1 MVLLLTVSV
10 PSLKIPPPKADTPLL
25 IVTLERVTLAAVLT
39 MLITVLMPPPSMI
52 VFVAPEPISFK
63 FTLMRRFSVYVAGA
77 IMTES
82 PDAASEMACPIV
94 LQAVVADMQLL
105 LSLPF
110 TPSTYHVVLA
120 RAVGTRARNKA
131 SSERLRNASLFF
143 MIFSLSSARR
153 R

>member
-63 FTLMRRFSVYVAGA
+63 FTLMRRFSVYVAAA

-82 PDAASEMACPIV
+82 PNEASEIACPMV
-94 LQAVVADMQLL
+94 LQAVWADMQLL
-105 LSLPF
+105 LSLPL
-110 TPSTYHVVLA
+110 TPFTYHVVLA
-120 RAVGTRARNKA
+120 IAVEARARNTAANRKLV
-131 SSERLRNASLFF
+131 SSLSF
-143 MIFSLSSARR
+143 MIFSSRQLR
-153 R
+153 